1 MEAPGTK
8 KPEKNSTQIWNRTL
22 DEAMNDLSDIII
34 LEDTSG
40 DISRLAD
47 DVIKELDEL
56 IEDTLRRNE
65 MNMPFYKRW
74 YLWYRHWK
82 LQRKYR
88 NVIKS

>member
-1 MEAPGTK
+1 LSEA
-8 KPEKNSTQIWNRTL
+8 L
-22 DEAMNDLSDIII
+22 DDLTDAVI

-40 DISRLAD
+40 DISKLGER
-47 DVIKELDEL
+47 VIRELDDL

-82 LQRKYR
+82 LQRRYKKCQK
-88 NVIKS
+88 I